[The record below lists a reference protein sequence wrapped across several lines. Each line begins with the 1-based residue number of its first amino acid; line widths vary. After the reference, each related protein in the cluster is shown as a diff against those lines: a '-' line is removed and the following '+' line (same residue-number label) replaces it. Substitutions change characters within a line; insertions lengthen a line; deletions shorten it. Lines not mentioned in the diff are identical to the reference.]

1 MTRVKLK
8 RKSAY
13 QKWTKFI
20 YDEQATKSYRDRI
33 IGTNSNEVSHA
44 EIFSN
49 KSHVVIVT
57 PMSIE
62 HERKGWV
69 CLSIKR
75 HDRKAECDWRI
86 FQRIKN
92 DLVGEKREAV
102 QLFPSMDRVLDTAN
116 QYFLWVA
123 PEKHIFGIGQVEQE
137 VSDEVYANKV
147 GSVQRPFA
155 DSDPLG
161 KLVDNRERSKTVGS
175 FPLPIFPEGY
185 VDLMKVYFQAQ
196 KQAQEK
202 GMESNGNSNEEKS
215 N

>member
-1 MTRVKLK
+1 MTRIKPK
-8 RKSAY
+8 RKNPY
-13 QKWTKFI
+13 QQWTNFI
-20 YDEQATKSYRDRI
+20 YDEEATKAYRNRTGDPQQ
-33 IGTNSNEVSHA
+33 S

-49 KSHVVIVT
+49 KSHVVIMT

-62 HERKGWV
+62 HGIDGWV
-69 CLSIKR
+69 SLSIKR

-123 PEKHIFGIGQVEQE
+123 PKDYIFGIGQIEQE

-147 GSVQRPFA
+147 GGVQRPFA
-155 DSDPLG
+155 DTDPLG
-161 KLVDNRERSKTVGS
+161 KLVKNEDRSKTVGS
-175 FPLPIFPEGY
+175 FPLPVFPEGY
-185 VDLMKVYFQAQ
+185 LELMKVYFQSQ
-196 KQAQEK
+196 KKE
-202 GMESNGNSNEEKS
+202 N
-215 N
+215 

>member
-1 MTRVKLK
+1 MTRIKPK
-8 RKSAY
+8 RKNAY
-13 QKWTKFI
+13 QQWTKFI
-20 YDEQATKSYRDRI
+20 YDEQATKSYRSRI
-33 IGTNSNEVSHA
+33 DAKESQVFYS
-44 EIFSN
+44 EIFTN
-49 KSHVVIVT
+49 KSHCVIVT
-57 PMSIE
+57 PMSIK
-62 HERKGWV
+62 HQMDGWV
-69 CLSIKR
+69 SLSVKR

-123 PEKHIFGIGQVEQE
+123 PKNYIFGIGQVDQE
-137 VSDEVYANKV
+137 VSDENYAEKV

-161 KLVDNRERSKTVGS
+161 KLVDNGDRSKTVGQ
-175 FPLPIFPEGY
+175 FPLPVFPEGY
-185 VDLMKVYFQAQ
+185 LELMKVYFQSK
-196 KQAQEK
+196 KQ
-202 GMESNGNSNEEKS
+202 GMESNDNFDEEKS